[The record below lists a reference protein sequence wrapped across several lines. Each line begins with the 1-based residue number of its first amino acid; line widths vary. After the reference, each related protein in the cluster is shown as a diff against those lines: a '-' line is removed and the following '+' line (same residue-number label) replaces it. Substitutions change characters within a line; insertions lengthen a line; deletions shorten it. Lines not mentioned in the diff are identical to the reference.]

1 MVATRQDC
9 RNDIAQLVLGG
20 EAVPAADQADMV

>member
-1 MVATRQDC
+1 MAATGQDC

-20 EAVPAADQADMV
+20 EVVPGADQAVMV